1 MTAQTRLIS
10 APAHTP
16 VMLREVLDALAPT
29 DGETYVDGTL
39 GAGGTARALLEAA
52 DCTVWGIDRDA
63 LAVRLGIS
71 LSQRFPGRLHV
82 LHGRF
87 ADMER
92 LLGER
97 AVAAV
102 DAVTLDIG
110 PSSMQLGDPSRGFS
124 FSLDGPLDMRMESEG
139 VSAAEVVNG
148 ADEATLAGI
157 ISRYGEER
165 RARAIARAIVAARH
179 RGPIERT
186 GELARIVAA
195 VVRRA
200 PGGVHPATRTFQAL
214 RIHVNDELGQLARGL
229 GAAERLLA
237 PEGRLVV
244 ICFHSLEDRQ
254 VKRFLARRSGL
265 QPRPSRHQPETAGQP
280 PPPSFRLVFRGAR
293 KPRAAEVAANPRAR
307 SAKLRAAVRTAAPA
321 WPLERAA

>member
-1 MTAQTRLIS
+1 MTAETRLIS

-16 VMLREVLDALAPT
+16 VMVREVLDALAPA

-52 DCTVWGIDRDA
+52 DCTVWGLDRDPLA
-63 LAVRLGIS
+63 LRLGTA
-71 LSQRFPGRLHV
+71 LTRRFPGRLHV

-97 AVAAV
+97 SVAAV
-102 DAVTLDIG
+102 NGVTLDLG
-110 PSSMQLGDPSRGFS
+110 PSSMQLDDGSRGFS
-124 FSLDGPLDMRMESEG
+124 FRLDGPLDMRMESSG
-139 VSAAEVVNG
+139 MSAAEVVNG
-148 ADEATLAGI
+148 ADEATLADI

-165 RARAIARAIVAARH
+165 RARAVARAIVAAR
-179 RGPIERT
+179 RRAPIERT
-186 GELARIVAA
+186 GELAAIVAT

-214 RIHVNDELGQLARGL
+214 RIHVNDELGELARGL

-237 PEGRLVV
+237 PQGRLVV
-244 ICFHSLEDRQ
+244 VCFHSLEDRR
-254 VKRFLARRSGL
+254 VKRFLTRRSGTT
-265 QPRPSRHQPETAGQP
+265 PRPSRHQPEAGDS
-280 PPPSFRLVFRGAR
+280 PPPSFRLVFKGAR

-307 SAKLRAAVRTAAPA
+307 SARLRAAVRTAAPA
-321 WPLERAA
+321 WPMEAAA